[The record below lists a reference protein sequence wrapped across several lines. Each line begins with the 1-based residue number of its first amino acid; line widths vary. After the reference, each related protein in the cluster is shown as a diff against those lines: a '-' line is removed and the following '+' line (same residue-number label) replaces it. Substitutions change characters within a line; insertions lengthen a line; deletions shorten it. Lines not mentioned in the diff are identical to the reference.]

1 MEFVLANQG
10 MNKPVHTN
18 EKTVAIGWVRAII
31 AAAQQLGAAE
41 PELLDRAG
49 MVALPVDPLARLPLD
64 AVVHLW
70 RAAVELTGNPAFGL
84 RMGQSIQPTSFNVV
98 AYTLVSSSSLR
109 EAVAHMQQFQHLVSD
124 GGRIQLLEK
133 EDFAWLVYHPVEASL
148 PFSPQ
153 QVEAV
158 LACSVALGRWIM
170 GTGFA
175 PSRVCMAHAPISD
188 VQVYR
193 EVLGCEPEFGGTF
206 SGIALPAAQLD
217 APLPARNPELCRL
230 HESLAR
236 QQLASL
242 SNSET
247 FIPRVAA
254 VLQQLLAQGMANKEK
269 VAALMGVSPRTL
281 QQRLAEEGSSFI
293 AVQDEVRHK
302 LALQYLA
309 DPMLSLGQIAV
320 LLNFSDASA
329 FYRAFRRWTGTVP
342 GNYRRANGS
351 TEAATPKRQM

>member
-1 MEFVLANQG
+1 
-10 MNKPVHTN
+10 MNKPVHIQ

-41 PELLDRAG
+41 PQLLARAG
-49 MVALPVDPLARLPLD
+49 MDVLPVDPLARLPLD

-133 EDFAWLVYHPVEASL
+133 NGFAWLVYHPVEARL

-158 LACSVALGRWIM
+158 LACTVALGRWIM
-170 GTGFA
+170 GNGFA
-175 PSRVCMAHAPISD
+175 PSRVCFAHAAISD
-188 VQVYR
+188 LPMYH
-193 EVLGCEPEFGGTF
+193 EVLDCEPEFGGTF

-236 QQLASL
+236 QQLALLHHTESF
-242 SNSET
+242 S
-247 FIPRVAA
+247 PRVAA

-269 VAALMGVSPRTL
+269 VAGLMGISPRTL
-281 QQRLAEEGSSFI
+281 QQRLAEEGSSFV
-293 AVQDEVRHK
+293 AVQDEVRHR

-342 GNYRRANGS
+342 GDYRRTHRH
-351 TEAATPKRQM
+351 TERDTERDTSKRQL